1 MEQGAAWGEA
11 RINFMSTV
19 HNSVSVFEKE
29 DNLISLFDGYGH
41 EHTTS
46 RGLASIDLRYASVP
60 HT

>member
-1 MEQGAAWGEA
+1 
-11 RINFMSTV
+11 MSTV

-29 DNLISLFDGYGH
+29 DNMLSLLDGYGH

-60 HT
+60 HTQLNTMV